1 MPSDHTN
8 PSAQRNSSSI
18 PFRTIVYYHSG
29 LTTSP
34 ISNNN
39 RPKPLD
45 NMQDFSFK
53 RFCADTAALVN
64 VSITPSS
71 VAFPRAIF
79 LAPIRF
85 SFPFFA
91 GTEAI
96 ECCSRIASIWFTLA
110 VKKSEQK
117 TIYLSCYW
125 RCCWFKLNLVGRSES
140 IERTI
145 IKSDGKRI
153 LNSKR

>member
-71 VAFPRAIF
+71 VAFPLAIF
-79 LAPIRF
+79 LSPIRF
-85 SFPFFA
+85 SFVFFCQQLKRSSAVHELHQSGLRWLGKRVNQKEFTYPSA
-91 GTEAI
+91 GAAVDL
-96 ECCSRIASIWFTLA
+96 SSIWLGEVRA
-110 VKKSEQK
+110 
-117 TIYLSCYW
+117 L
-125 RCCWFKLNLVGRSES
+125 
-140 IERTI
+140 
-145 IKSDGKRI
+145 KR
-153 LNSKR
+153 L